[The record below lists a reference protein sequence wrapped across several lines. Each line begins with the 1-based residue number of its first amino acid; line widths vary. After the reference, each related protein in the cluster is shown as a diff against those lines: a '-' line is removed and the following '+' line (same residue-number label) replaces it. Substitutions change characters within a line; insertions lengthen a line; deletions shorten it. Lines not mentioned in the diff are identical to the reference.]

1 MKKPPEELVE
11 LFRQIDVDEPEVWAS
26 SEFNEKDI
34 SQISR
39 ATMLRNVA
47 DMIIE
52 HCDIDSIKRTAEDSP
67 HGKAALDALESN
79 GTEWNNVA
87 EISRQVLGNFVWNYF
102 RMLDDMDEMPV
113 NPAGLSW
120 QLTSFDEIGR
130 QVGSADALYESLY
143 HMLRHVSGREDW

>member
-11 LFRQIDVDEPEVWAS
+11 LFRQIDVDEPESWAY

-47 DMIIE
+47 DMIVE
-52 HCDIDSIKRTAEDSP
+52 QCKVDTIKRAANSSP
-67 HGKAALDALESN
+67 HGKAAVAALDAHQAD
-79 GTEWNNVA
+79 WDNVA
-87 EISRQVLGNFVWNYF
+87 EISRQVLYDFMWNYF
-102 RMLDDMDEMPV
+102 RMVDGMDDMPV

-120 QLTSFDEIGR
+120 QLVSFDESGR
-130 QVGSADALYESLY
+130 QFGSADGLYESLY
-143 HMLRHVSGREDW
+143 RMMNHVSGREDW

>member
-1 MKKPPEELVE
+1 MKKPPEELVD

-39 ATMLRNVA
+39 AIMLRNVA
-47 DMIIE
+47 DMIVE
-52 HCDIDSIKRTAEDSP
+52 HCEVDSIRRSAEASP
-67 HGKAALDALESN
+67 HGKAALDALEAN
-79 GTEWNNVA
+79 RAGWENVA
-87 EISRQVLGNFVWNYF
+87 EISRQVLSNFMWDYF

-120 QLTSFDEIGR
+120 QLTSFDENGK
-130 QVGSADALYESLY
+130 QVGAASDLHESLY
-143 HMLRHVSGREDW
+143 HMLRHVSGRENW